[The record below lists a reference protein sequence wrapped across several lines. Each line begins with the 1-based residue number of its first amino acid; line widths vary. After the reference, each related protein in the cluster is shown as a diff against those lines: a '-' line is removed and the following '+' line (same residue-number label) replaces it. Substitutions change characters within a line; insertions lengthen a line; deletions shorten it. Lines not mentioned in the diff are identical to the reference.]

1 YQGTEGRGIE
11 RRVASRDSILN
22 GLRKKPT
29 APALSAR
36 RFMAS
41 SAWADI
47 KMIGT
52 SNRDAFRRC
61 CNSRPLMPGRFTS
74 RIRQTDARDASES
87 RNSSAEPNTSTLNPA
102 ALMARHNMRDIEGS
116 SSTTEINGFACG
128 MLVLSLPARKEGQ
141 NCTRVQV
148 TCTKVQ
154 YAVSKE
160 ERISRKGAK
169 IAKTQRRVKWFERA
183 FASLREAQIFNRSAI
198 RTSSATESAFIFCT
212 TCARCALIV
221 RSLVPSL
228 CAICLFSDPS
238 VTSAKTSRSRLVS
251 ES

>member
-52 SNRDAFRRC
+52 SSRDAFKSC
-61 CNSRPLMPGRFTS
+61 CNSSPLMPGKFTS

-102 ALMARHNMRDIEGS
+102 ALIARHNIRDIDGS

-128 MLVLSLPARKEGQ
+128 MLVLSLPARRKGQ
-141 NCTRVQV
+141 NCTRVQP

-154 YAVSKE
+154 YAGLDYTDFCV
-160 ERISRKGAK
+160 ICG
-169 IAKTQRRVKWFERA
+169 W
-183 FASLREAQIFNRSAI
+183 IFNRSAI
-198 RTSSATESAFIFCT
+198 LTSSATEPAFIFCT

-221 RSLVPSL
+221 RSLVPTV
-228 CAICLFSDPS
+228 CALCLFSDPS